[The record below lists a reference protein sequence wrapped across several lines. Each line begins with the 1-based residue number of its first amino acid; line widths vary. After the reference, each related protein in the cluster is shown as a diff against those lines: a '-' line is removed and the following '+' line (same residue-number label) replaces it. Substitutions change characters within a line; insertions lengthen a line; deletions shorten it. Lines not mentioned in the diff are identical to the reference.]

1 MGFQTSVNAQPAP
14 AVAGD
19 FASQNPRASVLASAG
34 QLVAPTGGLVVGK
47 FCFVNPADGTVH
59 AAYTSGYQIG
69 FLGRNSQGLIT
80 AFLADST
87 MVVPQGFM
95 VTLFDEGEFYAA
107 FPVAAPT
114 PGVAVYAA
122 TADGTPQVSASGGVL
137 TGYTLRSIALAGEL
151 AIISSWG
158 V

>member
-1 MGFQTSVNAQPAP
+1 MSFQTTVNTLQAP
-14 AVAGD
+14 AVNGD
-19 FASQNPRASVLASAG
+19 FASQNPRANVLAAAG
-34 QLVAPTGGLVVGK
+34 QLVAPASGLSVGK

-69 FLGRNSQGLIT
+69 FLARNAQGLIT
-80 AFLADST
+80 AFLAESS

-95 VTLFDEGEFYAA
+95 VTLFDSGEFYAA

-114 PGVAVYAA
+114 PGVPVYAA
-122 TADGTPQVSASGGVL
+122 MADGTPQVSSTGGVL
-137 TGYTLRSIALAGEL
+137 TGFLLRSAALAGEL
-151 AIISSWG
+151 AIISSFG